1 MSIVTLALLQ
11 GVFDSGTI
19 WILIPLAALAIPI
32 VAILVRPMTL
42 RMQQSERERAR
53 KLYERIVLEKL
64 DVIKTAVAMGH
75 NRDEL
80 AGLDARLERLVGAD
94 KLAGLLSESKPATPS
109 APVTGEL
116 LDTDLDSE
124 LDALRRPAGEQR
136 EGQGG

>member
-1 MSIVTLALLQ
+1 MGTVTVALLQ
-11 GVFDSGTI
+11 DIINPATI
-19 WILIPLAALAIPI
+19 WILIPLTALAIPI

-42 RMQQSERERAR
+42 RMQQNERERAR

-94 KLAGLLSESKPATPS
+94 KLASLLSESKPAVPATP
-109 APVTGEL
+109 VGGEL

-124 LDALRRPAGEQR
+124 LDTLHRPAGEQR
-136 EGQGG
+136 EG

>member
-1 MSIVTLALLQ
+1 MSTVTVALLQ
-11 GVFDSGTI
+11 GIINPATI
-19 WILIPLAALAIPI
+19 WILIPLTALAIPI

-94 KLAGLLSESKPATPS
+94 KLASLLSESNPAVPATPV
-109 APVTGEL
+109 AGEL

-136 EGQGG
+136 ES